1 MFFEILPCMLCSLE
15 SRQKESSHAENR
27 FQKKVICYSP
37 ICPKVLKKING
48 FNKWQEGFR
57 LDINWV
63 ADVGEM
69 LKKITKGYF
78 EIIKVLKNAMGWIPS
93 QYMLKGIG
101 SDSMNPC

>member
-1 MFFEILPCMLCSLE
+1 MRKDS
-15 SRQKESSHAENR
+15 
-27 FQKKVICYSP
+27 KKKDICYSP

-48 FNKWQEGFR
+48 FNMWQEGLR

-63 ADVGEM
+63 ADVGET

-93 QYMLKGIG
+93 QYMPEGACRK
-101 SDSMNPC
+101 